1 MPQSGNTA
9 RNTGGTFAFGAI
21 DYTQTGVYHYQVSE
35 VNGGEAEYA
44 YDTTVYDVTVTVTDE
59 SGQLKATADGAE
71 NIAFVNRYTPTPVT
85 LTGETALRAHKT
97 LTGRELNEGEFVF
110 QLKDAD
116 GDVVGEAANSADGS
130 VVFADLTFAQAGQ
143 YTYTI
148 SEKINGVGG
157 ITYDQTVYTVQIHV
171 TDEGGYLAADVQYY
185 DGQGAGA
192 EVPEFENTYSP
203 ASTAVSFGASKTLT
217 GRDLKDGEFTFVLKD
232 ADGQTVAEA
241 KNSADGT
248 VRFDE
253 LTFDQTGTY
262 TYTVSEVKGQDANIT
277 YDETVYT
284 AVVEVTDGLE
294 GSLVAQVTDADGNA
308 LHMTFNNKYNE
319 PAKETPGGT
328 SGDEPEGPGAVRTGD
343 TAPILPAA
351 GAMAAALAV
360 ILAMTGTIVRRR
372 RR

>member
-1 MPQSGNTA
+1 MFTFQLTPIDGAPMPQSGNTA

-59 SGQLKATADGAE
+59 NGQLKATADGAE

-192 EVPEFENTYSP
+192 DN
-203 ASTAVSFGASKTLT
+203 
-217 GRDLKDGEFTFVLKD
+217 D
-232 ADGQTVAEA
+232 
-241 KNSADGT
+241 
-248 VRFDE
+248 
-253 LTFDQTGTY
+253 DQH
-262 TYTVSEVKGQDANIT
+262 N
-277 YDETVYT
+277 
-284 AVVEVTDGLE
+284 VVE
-294 GSLVAQVTDADGNA
+294 AGN
-308 LHMTFNNKYNE
+308 HVDK
-319 PAKETPGGT
+319 
-328 SGDEPEGPGAVRTGD
+328 
-343 TAPILPAA
+343 LPAH
-351 GAMAAALAV
+351 
-360 ILAMTGTIVRRR
+360 VRGEGNTQDVFVGNQRLGQIIPR
-372 RR
+372 LLGVVPVNLGDNHVVFRCADKQLLIGLG